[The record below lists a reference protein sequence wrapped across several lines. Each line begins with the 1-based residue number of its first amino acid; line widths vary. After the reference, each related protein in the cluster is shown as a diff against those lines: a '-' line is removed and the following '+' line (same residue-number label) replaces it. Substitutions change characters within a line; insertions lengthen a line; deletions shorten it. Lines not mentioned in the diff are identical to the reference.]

1 MNLKSVLL
9 SLLVVGVFALAAVT
23 FIKNKPAKV
32 VYVNMDELFN
42 GFQMKKEL
50 ENDFISRSNQIQ
62 KRIETL
68 QIKIT
73 NFKEEVNQKISA
85 NYVDSLNRA
94 NTQLSELNRQFQEE
108 YMPLKEQYDA
118 QIQNQ
123 LLNYMKE
130 FGKANDYD
138 LVITNLNGSTV
149 IFGSDDVNVTTEALE
164 FVNQKYA
171 GK

>member
-138 LVITNLNGSTV
+138 LVITNLNGRTV

>member
-9 SLLVVGVFALAAVT
+9 SFLVVGVFALTAVT

>member
-9 SLLVVGVFALAAVT
+9 SFLVVGVFALTAVT

-73 NFKEEVNQKISA
+73 NFKEEVNQKISV

-149 IFGSDDVNVTTEALE
+149 IFGSDDVNVTAEALE

>member
-68 QIKIT
+68 QIKVT

>member
-94 NTQLSELNRQFQEE
+94 NTQLSDLNRQFQEE

-130 FGKANDYD
+130 FGKTNDYD

>member
-1 MNLKSVLL
+1 MNLKSAML
-9 SLLVVGVFALAAVT
+9 SLLVVGVFALTVVT

-50 ENDFISRSNQIQ
+50 ENDFLSKTNQIQ
-62 KRIETL
+62 KQIETL
-68 QIKIT
+68 RIKVAG
-73 NFKEEVNQKISA
+73 FKEEVSRA
-85 NYVDSLNRA
+85 VSTNYVDSLNSA
-94 NTQLSELNRQFQEE
+94 NAKLTELNIQFQEN
-108 YMPLKEQYDA
+108 YAPLKDQYDS

-123 LLNYMKE
+123 LLNYMNE

-149 IFGSDDVNVTTEALE
+149 LFGSDNVNVTTEALE
-164 FVNQKYA
+164 FVNQRYA

>member
-9 SLLVVGVFALAAVT
+9 SFLVVGVFALTAVT

-130 FGKANDYD
+130 FGRANDYD

>member
-9 SLLVVGVFALAAVT
+9 SLLVVGVFALTAVT

-130 FGKANDYD
+130 FGRANDYD

-149 IFGSDDVNVTTEALE
+149 IFGSDDVNVTAEALE

>member
-9 SLLVVGVFALAAVT
+9 SFLVVGVFALTAVT

-149 IFGSDDVNVTTEALE
+149 IFGSDDVNVTAEALE

>member
-9 SLLVVGVFALAAVT
+9 SLLVVGVFALTAVT

>member
-1 MNLKSVLL
+1 
-9 SLLVVGVFALAAVT
+9 VVGVFALTAVT

-149 IFGSDDVNVTTEALE
+149 IFGSDDVNVTAEALE

>member
-9 SLLVVGVFALAAVT
+9 SLLVVGVFALTAVT
-23 FIKNKPAKV
+23 FIKNKPANV

-130 FGKANDYD
+130 FGRANDYD

-149 IFGSDDVNVTTEALE
+149 IFGSDDVNVTAEALE

>member
-1 MNLKSVLL
+1 
-9 SLLVVGVFALAAVT
+9 
-23 FIKNKPAKV
+23 
-32 VYVNMDELFN
+32 
-42 GFQMKKEL
+42 L

>member
-9 SLLVVGVFALAAVT
+9 SLLVVGVFALTAVT

-94 NTQLSELNRQFQEE
+94 NTQLSDLNRQFQEE

-149 IFGSDDVNVTTEALE
+149 IFGSDDVNVTAEALE

>member
-9 SLLVVGVFALAAVT
+9 SLLVVGVFALTAVT

-85 NYVDSLNRA
+85 NYVDSLNRV

-130 FGKANDYD
+130 FGRANDYD